1 MGWYL
6 YLLHYSREEL
16 VGRTGCCQTAVI
28 VKGLDLLPF
37 RKSQQY
43 DCKWYIPLTD
53 LSFQMV
59 DESEAVPNI
68 PLVPDEELDAMK
80 IKISQIKN
88 DIQREKVKEL
98 STPWQCR
105 RRVCAHM
112 RRWWQQGCGVGS
124 QAATGALR
132 ARGFAPLSAQPGRCC
147 PGRRHTQKDPVLVPS
162 KTIYEHPCRGQGSFV
177 ADMRRT
183 GSVICQ
189 FLAVK
194 L

>member
-1 MGWYL
+1 M
-6 YLLHYSREEL
+6 
-16 VGRTGCCQTAVI
+16 GRTGCCQTSVA

-88 DIQREKVKEL
+88 DIQREKVKEVGTPGQCTHTGLCSEEVLGQL
-98 STPWQCR
+98 SQGCTGWGASP
-105 RRVCAHM
+105 V
-112 RRWWQQGCGVGS
+112 QQGLCSSECTAWVVLPCEEAETKPPCG
-124 QAATGALR
+124 
-132 ARGFAPLSAQPGRCC
+132 C
-147 PGRRHTQKDPVLVPS
+147 TQQLLCS
-162 KTIYEHPCRGQGSFV
+162 CEHPCGGQGSYA
-177 ADMRRT
+177 ADMKRT

>member
-1 MGWYL
+1 MWEGQ
-6 YLLHYSREEL
+6 
-16 VGRTGCCQTAVI
+16 GCQTPVI

-98 STPWQCR
+98 STPWRCR
-105 RRVCAHM
+105 HRGCAQIKCSS
-112 RRWWQQGCGVGS
+112 RAVWGARLQQTLQQGLVIAGC
-124 QAATGALR
+124 
-132 ARGFAPLSAQPGRCC
+132 FAHPSAQPG
-147 PGRRHTQKDPVLVPS
+147 
-162 KTIYEHPCRGQGSFV
+162 
-177 ADMRRT
+177 
-183 GSVICQ
+183 
-189 FLAVK
+189 
-194 L
+194 

>member
-1 MGWYL
+1 MGITVKLGWYL
-6 YLLHYSREEL
+6 YLLHYSRKEL
-16 VGRTGCCQTAVI
+16 VGRTGRCQTPVV

-98 STPWQCR
+98 SSP
-105 RRVCAHM
+105 
-112 RRWWQQGCGVGS
+112 
-124 QAATGALR
+124 
-132 ARGFAPLSAQPGRCC
+132 
-147 PGRRHTQKDPVLVPS
+147 
-162 KTIYEHPCRGQGSFV
+162 
-177 ADMRRT
+177 
-183 GSVICQ
+183 
-189 FLAVK
+189 
-194 L
+194 

>member
-1 MGWYL
+1 MGITVEL
-6 YLLHYSREEL
+6 GQYLLHYSREEL
-16 VGRTGCCQTAVI
+16 VGRTGCCQTSVA

-98 STPWQCR
+98 GTPGQCR
-105 RRVCAHM
+105 HRSVLRGGAGAALPGLH
-112 RRWWQQGCGVGS
+112 RVGS
-124 QAATGALR
+124 QPCSAGALLMGVHSLGG
-132 ARGFAPLSAQPGRCC
+132 AAL
-147 PGRRHTQKDPVLVPS
+147 
-162 KTIYEHPCRGQGSFV
+162 
-177 ADMRRT
+177 
-183 GSVICQ
+183 
-189 FLAVK
+189 
-194 L
+194 

>member
-1 MGWYL
+1 MLCTIAEKDLWEGAGVAKP
-6 YLLHYSREEL
+6 S
-16 VGRTGCCQTAVI
+16 GCLPVL

-105 RRVCAHM
+105 CSVCAQM
-112 RRWWQQGCGVGS
+112 RCRWQQLSQGCTVW
-124 QAATGALR
+124 GARLQQTVQQGLVI
-132 ARGFAPLSAQPGRCC
+132 ACASAQP
-147 PGRRHTQKDPVLVPS
+147 
-162 KTIYEHPCRGQGSFV
+162 
-177 ADMRRT
+177 A
-183 GSVICQ
+183 
-189 FLAVK
+189 
-194 L
+194 